1 MSTRSHEHQPRQEIH
16 SLRALRKGRRK
27 LSQLG
32 LLALILGLGIVAILG
47 ALLIWWVL
55 HS

>member
-1 MSTRSHEHQPRQEIH
+1 MSTRPQEHQPRQEIP

-32 LLALILGLGIVAILG
+32 LLVLLLGVAASAILGIVLVWW
-47 ALLIWWVL
+47 AL
-55 HS
+55 SS